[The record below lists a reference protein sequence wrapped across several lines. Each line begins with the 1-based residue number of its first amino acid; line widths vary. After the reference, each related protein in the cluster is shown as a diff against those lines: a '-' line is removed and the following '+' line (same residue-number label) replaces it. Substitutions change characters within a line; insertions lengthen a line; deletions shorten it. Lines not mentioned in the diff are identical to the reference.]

1 MAGVEPIK
9 AEVVL
14 GWIVFLLIMKNIVLL
29 ILLAVLRRRAGVFR
43 APEDVEQ
50 FHGQHC
56 NCQCGPSNY
65 SPSASCSTSEQCAQI
80 CYWGYSAC
88 IKGYSRGCCGSL
100 PCSWY
105 TGEEVYNEPG
115 TCICK
120 CSGPWSSSSY
130 DRGSAE
136 ASLCAK
142 STCQS
147 ACRYLYPSSCGTYIN
162 EAYCSNVAV
171 CFSGDSHVQLIDGTS
186 KKIGELQS
194 GDLVYAYDGFKLV
207 SAEMIMMLDRQASTK
222 TIFHTLKT
230 ESDHQLSLTSYHLI
244 AIVSSNG
251 KPTYKPAKDL
261 QIHDRLFI
269 LSNNQLVSS
278 PIVEI
283 IIDIKTGYYAP
294 FTSVLFV
301 NGILSSCYANVKSHD
316 AAHFY
321 MSSLKWLY
329 YISRF
334 LMINDPF
341 GTSSKDGIHWIPRLM
356 FEFGQRFRPSTLLL

>member
-1 MAGVEPIK
+1 MLIQYLVIFTVFATNFVNGYETDFNNSTANTTNK
-9 AEVVL
+9 TSKYESDRSNNVV
-14 GWIVFLLIMKNIVLL
+14 VVQNF
-29 ILLAVLRRRAGVFR
+29 
-43 APEDVEQ
+43 
-50 FHGQHC
+50 
-56 NCQCGPSNY
+56 
-65 SPSASCSTSEQCAQI
+65 
-80 CYWGYSAC
+80 
-88 IKGYSRGCCGSL
+88 
-100 PCSWY
+100 
-105 TGEEVYNEPG
+105 
-115 TCICK
+115 
-120 CSGPWSSSSY
+120 
-130 DRGSAE
+130 
-136 ASLCAK
+136 
-142 STCQS
+142 
-147 ACRYLYPSSCGTYIN
+147 
-162 EAYCSNVAV
+162 

-294 FTSVLFV
+294 FTSQGVLFV